1 MPLPARRHQG
11 LESLRLKRLRPLL
24 VSCLLCSGAL
34 AADYTPGAHP
44 LLDLA
49 HELEKTRER
58 KSPLGY
64 GAPEVKQAEHAL
76 RQANAPPDAECAR
89 GLGAR
94 NFASLHSDLGQAREA
109 AGDFA
114 GAAEAYRHALACTP
128 RNARIIGALADALFD
143 DRDIAAAR
151 AAIVDAL
158 AVNPRSVYLT
168 RVAAN
173 IDFIEERW
181 ADAVSRFRYVAASEP
196 DRNRAAYGQLMYWLA
211 QRRAGVPKPELIERR
226 QPEGWPQPLLSYL
239 QGEYSE
245 SELVTPIREGDDEY
259 ANVSTDERLCEALY
273 YVGEAYWAQGKPAVA
288 RDYFAAMVNLRVIHF
303 IEHGLALAEIAKLR
317 K

>member
-1 MPLPARRHQG
+1 
-11 LESLRLKRLRPLL
+11 LKLACALL
-24 VSCLLCSGAL
+24 VGCLWGAG
-34 AADYTPGAHP
+34 AFATDHEPGAHP

-49 HELEKTRER
+49 GELEKTRER
-58 KSPLGY
+58 NSPLAY

-89 GLGAR
+89 SLGAR
-94 NFASLHSDLGQAREA
+94 TFTGLYADLGQAREA

-114 GAAEAYRHALACTP
+114 GATEAYRHGLACTP
-128 RNARIIGALADALFD
+128 RNARLMGLLADALFD
-143 DRDIAAAR
+143 ARDIAAAR
-151 AAIVDAL
+151 TAIVDAL

-181 ADAVSRFRYVAASEP
+181 ADAVARFRYVAASEP

-211 QRRAGVPKPELIERR
+211 QRRAGVPQPQFIERR

-245 SELVTPIREGDDEY
+245 SELVTPIREGDSEY

-273 YVGEAYWAQGKPAVA
+273 YVGEAYWAQGRPEVA